1 MQTTEILKQMGG
13 VSSLAQQ
20 LGLTED
26 QAQQG
31 AEALLPALLG
41 GFQKQMQA
49 QPQASGGISGL
60 LGSLGGSDFLSQALG
75 HLAGSDGR
83 TAGQDIL
90 GQVFGSKEVSR
101 TVADNAAQKTGL
113 SAHQLKQ
120 MLPLLAAMVA
130 SFISKQSASAETA
143 EGGLGGLLGGLLGG
157 QSPTAAGAQKSGLS
171 GLISMLD
178 VNGDGNPLDDILRMM
193 KK

>member
-83 TAGQDIL
+83 TSGQDIL

>member
-83 TAGQDIL
+83 ASGQDIL